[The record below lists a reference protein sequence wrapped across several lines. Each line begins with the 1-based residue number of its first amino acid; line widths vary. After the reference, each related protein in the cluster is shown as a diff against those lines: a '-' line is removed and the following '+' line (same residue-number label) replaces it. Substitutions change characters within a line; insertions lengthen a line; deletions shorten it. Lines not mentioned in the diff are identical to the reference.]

1 MKQQESSCCPIV
13 IESQFGVKMEYIII
27 SDFKVFGKSKGET
40 LTKKELLQDG
50 INIDALISAGH
61 LEVKSTTT
69 KPASEGVI
77 K

>member
-1 MKQQESSCCPIV
+1 
-13 IESQFGVKMEYIII
+13 MEYIII
-27 SDFKVFGKSKGET
+27 SDFQVFGKSKGET

-50 INIDALISAGH
+50 INIDALINAGH
-61 LEVKSTTT
+61 LEAKSMIT

>member
-1 MKQQESSCCPIV
+1 
-13 IESQFGVKMEYIII
+13 MEYIII
-27 SDFKVFGKSKGET
+27 SDFQVFGKSKGET